1 MTEHRM
7 VRNFDR
13 GIPGY
18 GCICGIQLE
27 PGYQDALRGYLEHAE
42 SDGTDSLAAKRA
54 GMKVA
59 LSKHDEWKDQF
70 RQAVTDLVDLGE
82 PFTSEDV
89 VALVGL
95 PTGGVGSNRNNAVGA
110 MMNGLAQRKIIRKTG
125 SRTKSKRATSH
136 SAELVLW
143 IGNP

>member
-7 VRNFDR
+7 VRTFDQ

-18 GCICGIQLE
+18 GCVCGIQLAS
-27 PGYQDALRGYLEHAE
+27 GYQDALRVYLEHAE
-42 SDGTDSLAAKRA
+42 SDGTDSLAAKHA
-54 GMKVA
+54 GIKIA
-59 LSKHDEWKDQF
+59 LTKHHEWQNEF
-70 RQAVTDLVDLGE
+70 RQAVTDLASLGE

-95 PTGGVGSNRNNAVGA
+95 PTGGVGVNRNNSVGA
-110 MMNGLAQRKIIRKTG
+110 MMNGMAKRRIIRNSG
-125 SRTKSKRATSH
+125 MRAKSKRRTSH

-143 IGNP
+143 VGDQ

>member
-18 GCICGIQLE
+18 GCICGIQLD
-27 PGYQDALRGYLEHAE
+27 PGYQNALRGYLEHSE
-42 SDGTDSLAAKRA
+42 SDGPDSLAAKRA
-54 GMKVA
+54 GMKVV

-70 RQAVTDLVDLGE
+70 RQAVADLVDLGE

-110 MMNGLAQRKIIRKTG
+110 MMNGMAQRKIIRKTG